1 MSKEIN
7 TLKLVWDNG
16 KKTATQSTLISDIR
30 VNNIINNMVS
40 VGPIDFYIIDFF
52 DKSLSHVSQSI
63 HDIHGFMPETVTFDD
78 IINTIHPEDMNFVAN
93 AEQSYLNFIYNNI
106 GKEHILNYKA
116 NYSFRSK
123 MKNGEYHLMNHQ
135 AIVLT
140 VDENGNFGKSLNI
153 HTDINH
159 ITKINSFTFSLIG
172 LESYPSYTD
181 VKVIQDSS
189 QYTLLT
195 SREIEIIKLISEGL
209 QNKTIAEKLNISN
222 FTVKTHRKNIYKKL
236 NCRSA
241 TELINKCISMGLL

>member
-40 VGPIDFYIIDFF
+40 VGPIYFYIIDFF

-78 IINTIHPEDMNFVAN
+78 IINTIHPEDMNFVSN
-93 AEQSYLNFIYNNI
+93 AEQSCLDFIYNNI
-106 GKEHILNYKA
+106 GKEHILNYKT

-209 QNKTIAEKLNISN
+209 QNNTIAEKLNISN

-236 NCRSA
+236 NCRNA
-241 TELINKCISMGLL
+241 AELINKCISMGLL